1 MLTRTTDARN
11 GSPSRLA
18 VRWPNQPASC
28 TFASLLQDTAL
39 REFVSSF
46 HLIPV
51 IDLLHGEVV
60 HAREG
65 RRAEYAPVQSKLCK
79 GAEPGEVVAAL
90 LRLYP
95 FRTLYV
101 ADLDA
106 IQHQGSNR
114 AALTSLHERFPGTE
128 FWVDAGIA
136 EAAALEHWIATGLG
150 RPVIGSESL
159 LDADFMSAARGGHP
173 ATILSLDFLGGE
185 FRGPPGLLA
194 HPERYWP
201 QQVLAM
207 NLQRVGSRLGP
218 DFALVVELARRVAG
232 CQVYAAGG
240 VRSVEDLEQL
250 AESGASGALI
260 ASALHD
266 GRIGTQELAQFLKG
280 KSGKGKG

>member
-1 MLTRTTDARN
+1 MT
-11 GSPSRLA
+11 
-18 VRWPNQPASC
+18 
-28 TFASLLQDTAL
+28 
-39 REFVSSF
+39 SF
-46 HLIPV
+46 HLVPV
-51 IDLLHGEVV
+51 IDLLQGQVV

-65 RRAEYAPVQSKLCK
+65 RRAQYAPVQSQLCK
-79 GAEPGEVVAAL
+79 GAGPDEIVDAL
-90 LRLYP
+90 LRLHP

-106 IQHQGSNR
+106 IQHQGSNQ
-114 AALTSLHERFPGTE
+114 AVLTRLHARFPE
-128 FWVDAGIA
+128 IDFWVDAGIA
-136 EAAALEHWIATGLG
+136 ETATLEHWIAAGLS

-159 LDADFMSAARGGHP
+159 VDAEFLTIARDRDPAAV
-173 ATILSLDFLGGE
+173 LSLDFLGGE
-185 FRGPPGLLA
+185 FRGPPALLA

-240 VRSVEDLEQL
+240 VRSVQDLEQL
-250 AESGASGALI
+250 AKSGASGALI

>member
-1 MLTRTTDARN
+1 MARN
-11 GSPSRLA
+11 RGRRCRAAVVVQSGLLRVTSRPSTQRRLA
-18 VRWPNQPASC
+18 WFPV
-28 TFASLLQDTAL
+28 T
-39 REFVSSF
+39 SF

-51 IDLLHGEVV
+51 LDLLQGQVV

-65 RRAEYAPVQSKLCK
+65 RRAQYEPVQSQLCK
-79 GAEPGEVVAAL
+79 GAGPDEIVDAL
-90 LRLYP
+90 LRLHP

-114 AALTSLHERFPGTE
+114 AVLTRLHARLPDIR

-136 EAAALEHWIATGLG
+136 ETSALERWIAAGLG

-159 LDADFMSAARGGHP
+159 VDAEFLAAARDRDPG
-173 ATILSLDFLGGE
+173 TILSLDFLGGE
-185 FRGPPGLLA
+185 FRGPPALLA

-201 QQVLAM
+201 QRVLAM

-218 DFALVVELARRVAG
+218 DFELVVELARRVAG

-240 VRSVEDLEQL
+240 VRFMDDLEQL
-250 AESGASGALI
+250 AKAGARGALI

-266 GRIGTQELAQFLKG
+266 GRIGTAELTRFLKG